1 MTETR
6 SCKQGR
12 GLAGRMALLLLS
24 ALLLALWGFFPQMQD
39 QADKWNDDNLK
50 TETIVA
56 GDVLTQPVTMD
67 AAFDQVSLRVEAV
80 RESKELT
87 LGVKLLSGDKVVAEQ
102 EFPLKK
108 VRAKGKLVLDFPTQS
123 AGNYVMEVTASGEGN
138 TKLGG
143 GESFPMQLND
153 QEQSVGIALR
163 VNYVVTK
170 YNQAILFS
178 AALML
183 LLALTPWG
191 RKEAQGHA

>member
-1 MTETR
+1 MTVR
-6 SCKQGR
+6 SSKQGT
-12 GLAGRMALLLLS
+12 GLAMRIVLVLLAVTL
-24 ALLLALWGFFPQMQD
+24 AALWGMYPQMQSEVVN
-39 QADKWNDDNLK
+39 WNDDKLK
-50 TETIVA
+50 TETIAA
-56 GDVLTQPVTMD
+56 GDTLVQPVTMD
-67 AAFDQVSLRVEAV
+67 AAFDQVSLRVEAI

-123 AGNYVMEVTASGEGN
+123 AGNYVMEVTASGTGN